1 MIMQLQL
8 DIYKGV
14 PREMANIKVK
24 RSMKLLLKV
33 MVVLYKG
40 LPHPR
45 GEMSAWAPN
54 AIQDLNRVSMYGKAL
69 PFTTCHF

>member
-1 MIMQLQL
+1 MT
-8 DIYKGV
+8 YT
-14 PREMANIKVK
+14 RESRDMTSIQVK

-40 LPHPR
+40 LPHPK

-54 AIQDLNRVSMYGKAL
+54 AKQDPTRITMYGKAI
-69 PFTTCHF
+69 PFTTCQF

>member
-14 PREMANIKVK
+14 PGEMASIKFK
-24 RSMKLLLKV
+24 RSMKLFLKV
-33 MVVLYKG
+33 IYKG
-40 LPHPR
+40 LPHPK

-54 AIQDLNRVSMYGKAL
+54 AMQDLTRVPMYGKTL
-69 PFTTCHF
+69 PFA

>member
-1 MIMQLQL
+1 M
-8 DIYKGV
+8 D
-14 PREMANIKVK
+14 NIKFK

-40 LPHPR
+40 LPHPK
-45 GEMSAWAPN
+45 GEMSTWAPN
-54 AIQDLNRVSMYGKAL
+54 EKLELTKVPMYGKAL

>member
-8 DIYKGV
+8 DIYKGL
-14 PREMANIKVK
+14 PGKKASIKVK

-33 MVVLYKG
+33 MVLLYKG
-40 LPHPR
+40 LPHPK

-54 AIQDLNRVSMYGKAL
+54 AI
-69 PFTTCHF
+69 